1 MRRFAAFFLALSLA
15 LGPAAAQDRAVNSPV
30 LTVDQERL
38 YDGSLWGKR
47 VLAELEAASEAL
59 QSENRR
65 IEAELTAEE
74 KSLTERRA
82 VLPAEEFRGLADA
95 FDQRVQAVRRA
106 QEAKLRDLTNRRDE
120 ERRKFFDAALPVMI
134 GVMEENGA
142 VAILDHRAVL
152 LSVRAIDA
160 TDKMLSAIDSA
171 LGNGGPGLP

>member
-1 MRRFAAFFLALSLA
+1 MRPFAAFLLALSLA
-15 LGPAAAQDRAVNSPV
+15 FGPAAAQDKTAKSPV

-47 VLAELEAASEAL
+47 VLAELESASEAL
-59 QSENRR
+59 QTENRR

-74 KSLTERRA
+74 KALTERRA
-82 VLPAEEFRGLADA
+82 ALPAEEFRSLADA
-95 FDQRVQAVRRA
+95 FDQRVQSVRKA

-120 ERRKFFDAALPVMI
+120 ERRKFFEVALPVMI
-134 GVMEENGA
+134 GVMEKNGA

-160 TDKMLSAIDSA
+160 TDQMLSAIDGE
-171 LGNGGPGLP
+171 LGDGGADAP